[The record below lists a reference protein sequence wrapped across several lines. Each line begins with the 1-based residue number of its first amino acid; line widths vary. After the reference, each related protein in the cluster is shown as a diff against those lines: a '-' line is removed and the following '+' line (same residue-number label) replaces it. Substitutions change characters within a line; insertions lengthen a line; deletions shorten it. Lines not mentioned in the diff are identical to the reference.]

1 MGFFKKL
8 SSLFSAPGGAEDASY
23 WVVVQ
28 CNRCGEQVRARVDTR
43 NDLSIQYGEGNGSP
57 TYFCRK
63 VLIGEGHCFQRMEV
77 ELTFDQDRKLI
88 DRKVQ
93 GGKFVDEANQ

>member
-1 MGFFKKL
+1 
-8 SSLFSAPGGAEDASY
+8 
-23 WVVVQ
+23 
-28 CNRCGEQVRARVDTR
+28 
-43 NDLSIQYGEGNGSP
+43 
-57 TYFCRK
+57 
-63 VLIGEGHCFQRMEV
+63 MEV